1 MARIGLY
8 EKALPQ
14 NLTWAERL
22 TWAKKLGFDFL
33 EMSIDE
39 SDERLAR
46 LAWTPSQL
54 QELSQL
60 MVKEDF
66 FIHSLCLSGH
76 RRFPLG
82 SLNKETREKGREILS
97 QAIRLAHQ
105 LNIRVIQIAGYDVF
119 TKKKLPKQGNFF
131 FKV

>member
-1 MARIGLY
+1 
-8 EKALPQ
+8 
-14 NLTWAERL
+14 
-22 TWAKKLGFDFL
+22 
-33 EMSIDE
+33 MSIDE

-54 QELSQL
+54 QEFSQL

-82 SLNKETREKGREILS
+82 SLNKETREKGRKILS

-119 TKKKLPKQGNFF
+119 YEEKLPKQGNFF

>member
-1 MARIGLY
+1 M
-8 EKALPQ
+8 K
-14 NLTWAERL
+14 
-22 TWAKKLGFDFL
+22 
-33 EMSIDE
+33 
-39 SDERLAR
+39 RLAR

-54 QELSQL
+54 QRTFSINGERR
-60 MVKEDF
+60 F

-82 SLNKETREKGREILS
+82 SLNKETREKGRKILS

-119 TKKKLPKQGNFF
+119 YEEKTAETRDFSSRSEKGR
-131 FKV
+131 